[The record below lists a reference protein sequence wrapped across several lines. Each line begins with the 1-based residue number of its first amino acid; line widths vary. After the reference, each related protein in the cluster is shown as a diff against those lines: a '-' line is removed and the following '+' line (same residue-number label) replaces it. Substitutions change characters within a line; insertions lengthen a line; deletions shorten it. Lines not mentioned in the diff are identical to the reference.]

1 MQNPSTSKQTLLDKI
16 SGIKQ
21 GIVFRYSVVGVLN
34 TVFGFSFFPVFYWF
48 FHDALEINILV
59 TLSHACCVAVSYLL
73 HRFVTFQSKA
83 KVHLELG
90 KFLSTQCVTWC
101 INLVMLN
108 IALQWLTWSPFVLQ
122 MLISVLI
129 TVGNYFVYRYF
140 VFAKKTA
147 ASIPKEI
154 S

>member
-1 MQNPSTSKQTLLDKI
+1 MQNLSVFNQTLLNKLAEF
-16 SGIKQ
+16 KR
-21 GIVFRYSVVGVLN
+21 GIVFRYSMVGVLN
-34 TVFGFSFFPVFYWF
+34 TIFGFSFFPVFYWL
-48 FHDALEINILV
+48 FHDVLEINILV
-59 TLSHACCVAVSYLL
+59 TLSHACCVVVSYLL

-90 KFLSTQCVTWC
+90 KFLSTQCIAWC
-101 INLVMLN
+101 INLVLLN
-108 IALQWLTWSPFVLQ
+108 AALHWLDWSPFVLQ

-140 VFAKKTA
+140 VFAKRTTSSNA
-147 ASIPKEI
+147 KEF